1 MATRM
6 CERLLGILRDV
17 GPPRGIRCLRYRWS
31 RACIGWENLDPRC
44 GRLRNDS
51 WSKFACTN
59 VASAYVRLTII
70 VAVKRAVVN
79 VPCMWRKHCI
89 DDEHMMYGFPP

>member
-1 MATRM
+1 MYRM
-6 CERLLGILRDV
+6 GEPGPTLWTAAQRLLV
-17 GPPRGIRCLRYRWS
+17 KVC
-31 RACIGWENLDPRC
+31 
-44 GRLRNDS
+44 
-51 WSKFACTN
+51 CTN

-89 DDEHMMYGFPP
+89 DDEHMMYGWVTACATQ